1 MAVEK
6 IALGINLRKNK
17 ISTNAGYGKYYPEVD
32 TQKTLSLRGFAQHM
46 VDHGSI
52 YGRSIVEGVLLQIT
66 DCLPELVAQ
75 GVPVQLG
82 SLGTFYPTAEVA
94 KDAAVLNIA
103 AMDGL
108 NPNDIVKAIH
118 IRFLPDSTKLDNL
131 CGPQFKNRCSLELR
145 NIVDTVTVTVNGKE
159 KKVQTLKPIATAV
172 AEWKESHGGSS
183 PAESAENAENGS
195 GSGSNTNGSNGTNS
209 GSENSGSQSQQNS
222 VAAPTISGVSPFE
235 ETSQVS
241 ISGPEGATIYYS
253 ENGDDPD
260 ANDTLYTQ
268 PFTIDETTTIKAIA
282 IKDGVSS
289 QVTTK
294 VFTKGTGGSGGFET
308 GS

>member
-1 MAVEK
+1 MAK
-6 IALGINLRKNK
+6 TGFWLRGGSAG
-17 ISTNAGYGKYYPEVD
+17 ISTLNSQYLNNAG
-32 TQKTLSLRGFAQHM
+32 Q
-46 VDHGSI
+46 GS
-52 YGRSIVEGVLLQIT
+52 VLQ
-66 DCLPELVAQ
+66 
-75 GVPVQLG
+75 
-82 SLGTFYPTAEVA
+82 S
-94 KDAAVLNIA
+94 
-103 AMDGL
+103 
-108 NPNDIVKAIH
+108 
-118 IRFLPDSTKLDNL
+118 
-131 CGPQFKNRCSLELR
+131 
-145 NIVDTVTVTVNGKE
+145 
-159 KKVQTLKPIATAV
+159 
-172 AEWKESHGGSS
+172 GSS

-195 GSGSNTNGSNGTNS
+195 GSGNS
-209 GSENSGSQSQQNS
+209 QSGSQSQQSS

-260 ANDTLYTQ
+260 TNDTLYTQ